1 MSAFNT
7 GCQKQEQSCGAAP
20 HVPHVLDVRNLRV
33 VQRANGQELVHGVN
47 FTLAA
52 GACLGIVGES
62 GSGKTLTCR
71 SIMSDRSAAV
81 YSADSAFPKRA
92 SQDNTQV
99 KALYDSWLGKPLSH
113 KSEENLHTKWF
124 DKSKGLKALT
134 ASGEYPNPRHK
145 EFEGT
150 AYPYE

>member
-1 MSAFNT
+1 MSIIATTRRGFL
-7 GCQKQEQSCGAAP
+7 K
-20 HVPHVLDVRNLRV
+20 
-33 VQRANGQELVHGVN
+33 
-47 FTLAA
+47 
-52 GACLGIVGES
+52 GACILSGGLLLGVRMAN
-62 GSGKTLTCR
+62 KAYAAAKDFKDY
-71 SIMSDRSAAV
+71 MSDRSAAV

-113 KSEENLHTKWF
+113 KSEEILHTKWF